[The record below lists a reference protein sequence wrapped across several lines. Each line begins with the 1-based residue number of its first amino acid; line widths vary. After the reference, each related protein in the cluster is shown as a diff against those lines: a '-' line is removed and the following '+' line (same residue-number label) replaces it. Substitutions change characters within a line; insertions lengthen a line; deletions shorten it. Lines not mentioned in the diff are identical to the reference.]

1 MKKKLSLFSLAL
13 TTGLLAALLT
23 TNVFADQI
31 TEEKAKSIALDH
43 AGVKSDDVSYIYS
56 ELDYEKGQQIYNVEF
71 MTKAY
76 DEYDYEILTEN
87 GTILAADYEKKSRP
101 LNGNNSGKEITMDQ
115 AKETAIKDA
124 GLQPEQV
131 SFLKE
136 KTDWDDGIKIYEI
149 EFYTDTYQKY
159 DYDLDAKTGEILAWD
174 FDADSAYARQ
184 DAVLKNTQKAP
195 NTSENKKQKESAST
209 PLTLEEAK
217 AAALKKANLND
228 NQVTW
233 GPVYKEHDDGRLI
246 FKGEFYYNTLEY
258 EFEMDVATGRIVDWD
273 VESIYD

>member
-195 NTSENKKQKESAST
+195 NAFENKKQKESAST

>member
-1 MKKKLSLFSLAL
+1 MKRKLSLFSLAL

-101 LNGNNSGKEITMDQ
+101 TTGNNSNKEVTMDQ
-115 AKETAIKDA
+115 AKEIVIKGV

-131 SFLKE
+131 IFLKE

-174 FDADSAYARQ
+174 YDADSAYARQ
-184 DAVLKNTQKAP
+184 DAVLKNSQGDPKA
-195 NTSENKKQKESAST
+195 SANKKQNESTNT
-209 PLTLEEAK
+209 PLTLEDAK
-217 AAALKKANLND
+217 AAALKKANLSE

-258 EFEMDVATGRIVDWD
+258 EFEMDIATGRIVDWD
-273 VESIYD
+273 VESIND

>member
-195 NTSENKKQKESAST
+195 NAFENKKQNESAST

-246 FKGEFYYNTLEY
+246 FKGEFYYNILEY